1 MIYAGCDLGTA
12 AAKAV
17 IIQEGSI
24 ISLETLPYKN
34 LPREAAIAV
43 MEKALNNAGLRQNQI
58 DYCIATGFGKKAV
71 PYADDDSPE
80 MICLCRAMSFLN
92 PDIRTVIDA
101 GGQSIRVF
109 NISDKGRIIDSAT
122 NEKCAAGTGRFIEVM
137 AKALELPLDQVS
149 RLPLESRNPLSIT
162 SQCGVFAE
170 SEVITYVNDG
180 KDRADIVAG
189 ICRSVAGKI
198 TSLLGRI
205 SLDREI
211 VMVGGVAKISGV
223 VGYVEESIGQRLASI
238 TIDPQTLGALGAALI
253 AEEKHAGQA
262 VSSG

>member
-17 IIQEGSI
+17 ITQEGNI
-24 ISLETLPYKN
+24 ISLETLAYKN
-34 LPREAAIAV
+34 LPKQAAIEV
-43 MEKALNNAGLRQNQI
+43 MEKALNKAGLTQKQI
-58 DYCIATGFGKKAV
+58 DFCIATGFGKKAV

-80 MICLCRAMSFLN
+80 IICLTRAIRFLN

-109 NISDKGRIIDSAT
+109 NISDKGRVIDSAT

-137 AKALELPLDQVS
+137 AKALELPLEQVS
-149 RLPLESRNPLSIT
+149 RLPLESGNPLPIT

-198 TSLLGRI
+198 SSLLGRI
-205 SLDREI
+205 SIDREI
-211 VMVGGVAKISGV
+211 VMVGGVAKNSGV
-223 VGYVEESIGQRLASI
+223 VRYVEESIGQKLAGI
-238 TIDPQTLGALGAALI
+238 TVDPQALGALGAALI
-253 AEEKHAGQA
+253 AKEKHADQ
-262 VSSG
+262 VV